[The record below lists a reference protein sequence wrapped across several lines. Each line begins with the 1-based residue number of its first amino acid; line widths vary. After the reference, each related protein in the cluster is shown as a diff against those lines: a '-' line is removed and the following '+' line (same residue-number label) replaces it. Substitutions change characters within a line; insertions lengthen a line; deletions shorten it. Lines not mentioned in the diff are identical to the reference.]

1 MACNCKQY
9 QVKFLSVRH
18 SVVQR
23 LQVENFPDLL
33 MKILFIKLSAIGD
46 VVQTLPALEAIKK
59 LYPDS
64 EITWIVEEAAAGILD
79 GHPLIDRVLISRRKV
94 LTGMLK
100 HPFTLMRG
108 LIGIVSFFYELRST
122 RYDIAID
129 FQGLFKS
136 GILIGLSHANRKIGF
151 DRTRELSYLF
161 LNERLPAYDIE
172 KHALERYLDVARY
185 LGAKD
190 PSPTCTL
197 PMKHEISKMSRK
209 IAAVKEQ
216 GKPLVVINPV
226 ARWKTK
232 LWRERNFAELADR
245 LAQEKQALVI
255 FTGSPADRD
264 VNQRIIS
271 WMKQSAMNWAG
282 ETSLKELAALAVLSD
297 LFITT
302 DTGPMHLA
310 AAAGAKVLALFGP
323 TAPWRTGPYGKSQ
336 LVVRAGIECSPCF
349 KRNCEDNIRC
359 MEGIT
364 VEDVMRQLQNT
375 FQRSNFK

>member
-1 MACNCKQY
+1 
-9 QVKFLSVRH
+9 
-18 SVVQR
+18 
-23 LQVENFPDLL
+23 

-64 EITWIVEEAAAGILD
+64 EITWIVEEAAADILD
-79 GHPLIDRVLISRRKV
+79 GHPLIDRVLVSRRKPW
-94 LTGMLK
+94 TAMLK
-100 HPFTLMRG
+100 NPRTFMRG
-108 LIGIVSFFYELRST
+108 LQGIIGFFRELRGK
-122 RYDIAID
+122 RYDIVVD

-136 GILIGLSHANRKIGF
+136 GILVGLSRARRKIGF

-185 LGAKD
+185 LGARS
-190 PSPTCTL
+190 PSPACSL
-197 PMKHEISKMSRK
+197 PIESELSNMRNKLAGIKKAKGRL
-209 IAAVKEQ
+209 I
-216 GKPLVVINPV
+216 VINPV

-232 LWRERNFAELADR
+232 LWRESNFADLADR
-245 LAQEKQALVI
+245 LVLEKKASVI
-255 FTGSPADRD
+255 FTGSSVDRD

-271 WMKQSAMNWAG
+271 RMKQPALNWAG
-282 ETSLKELAALAVLSD
+282 ETSLKELAALAALAD

-336 LVVRAGIECSPCF
+336 LVVRTGIECSPCF
-349 KRNCEDNIRC
+349 KRKCKDNVRC
-359 MEGIT
+359 MEEIT
-364 VEDVMRQLQNT
+364 VEDVM
-375 FQRSNFK
+375 SKIAW